1 MSTPSVPAAAQ
12 SRRAAQPRSHLVRGI
27 LELDA
32 AVTGANG
39 LVYLAAAGALDSLLG
54 VPAGLLR
61 SLGVFLIVFA
71 AILWFLAT
79 RPHVSPAVVR
89 GVAAGNVAWTL
100 ASIVFVLADVYSP
113 STVGAVRIGLQAVV
127 VAVFAGV
134 QLVVARDTS

>member
-1 MSTPSVPAAAQ
+1 VSTHSPSTAAQ
-12 SRRAAQPRSHLVRGI
+12 SRRAALPRKRLVRGI

-39 LVYLAAAGALDSLLG
+39 LVYLAAAGALDSPLG

-61 SLGVFLIVFA
+61 SLGLFLIVFA

-79 RPHVSPAVVR
+79 RPHVSRAVVY

-100 ASIVFVLADVYSP
+100 GSIVFVVADVYSP
-113 STVGAVRIGLQAVV
+113 STAGAVWIVLQAVV

-134 QLVVARDTS
+134 QLVVAGDAS